1 MVSAIIQMLA
11 ALFRAFPTFKELVEC
26 GLDMAAAANVAE
38 AIERK
43 QIKDATVDA
52 AIDEGV
58 GNDCEGD

>member
-1 MVSAIIQMLA
+1 MVSAIIQLLA
-11 ALFRAFPTFKELVEC
+11 ALFRAFPKLTELVEY

-43 QIKDATVDA
+43 QKKDAAVDR
-52 AIDEGV
+52 AIDKGV